1 MSFESAGGSAAYRI
15 LAIETS
21 CDETAA
27 AVVADGRHILSNRVA
42 SQIELHRRFGGVY
55 PEVASRQHVLA
66 IQTVVE
72 DALADASVAHV
83 RELDAIAVTNGP
95 GLAGSLLVGVNLA
108 KGLAFASGLPLVPV
122 NHLEGH
128 IYSNWLCTD
137 CSPVAETPI
146 SGDSNWRRCGLAPDI
161 ALKQRS
167 GSASDIALKQRS
179 DSASEQFPALILI
192 VSGGH
197 TELVLMEDH
206 CRYRLLGA
214 TLDDAAG
221 EAFDKVAR
229 LLELGYPGGPAIQAA
244 AQTGDARRF
253 HLPRPLTRP
262 GRRTKIQPGAQA
274 SPLPAILPV
283 RGEHRFN
290 FSFSGLK
297 TAVLNLMRQLERD
310 GTEARQPQT
319 VVDIAAAFQMAVV
332 DVLVGKTADAATE
345 FAVKQVCICGGVSAN
360 GLLRRTAEQHF
371 AEMGLPLRCPPL
383 YLCTDNAAMIGAAA
397 YHRRSY
403 IAAGQRSSKGSEQRQ
418 AAEAVA
424 HSTLHG
430 QPNKPS
436 ARDLLA
442 LDVYA
447 SLPLVDSMRL

>member
-1 MSFESAGGSAAYRI
+1 MSLTNAGGSPAYRI

-72 DALADASVAHV
+72 EALADASVAHV
-83 RELDAIAVTNGP
+83 RELDAIAVTHGP

-108 KGLAFASGLPLVPV
+108 KGLAFASGLPLIPV

-128 IYSNWLCTD
+128 IYSNWLYPD
-137 CSPVAETPI
+137 CSHGVESST
-146 SGDSNWRRCGLAPDI
+146 SEDGNGRT
-161 ALKQRS
+161 QRG
-167 GSASDIALKQRS
+167 GSAFD
-179 DSASEQFPALILI
+179 QFPALLLI

-197 TELVLMEDH
+197 TELVLMEGH

-244 AQTGDARRF
+244 AESGDAGRF

-262 GRRTKIQPGAQA
+262 GRRTERQPDAKA
-274 SPLPAILPV
+274 SLLPTVLPV
-283 RGEHRFN
+283 QGEHRFN

-297 TAVLNLMRQLERD
+297 TAVLNLMRQLERE
-310 GTEARQPQT
+310 GTETRQRQT
-319 VVDIAAAFQMAVV
+319 AADIAAAFQMAVV
-332 DVLVGKTADAATE
+332 DVLVGKTADAAVE
-345 FAVKQVCICGGVSAN
+345 FGVKQVCICGGVSAN
-360 GLLRRTAEQHF
+360 GLLRRAAEQHF
-371 AEMGLPLRCPPL
+371 AKIGLPLHCPPL
-383 YLCTDNAAMIGAAA
+383 FLCTDNAAMIGAAA
-397 YHRRSY
+397 YYRQSY
-403 IAAGQRSSKGSEQRQ
+403 VPARQPSPMGREQRQ
-418 AAEAVA
+418 DAEVVA
-424 HSTLHG
+424 HSTPHD
-430 QPNKPS
+430 QPSEPL
-436 ARDLLA
+436 ARDFLA

-447 SLPLVDSMRL
+447 SLPLVDSMER

>member
-1 MSFESAGGSAAYRI
+1 MSLENAGGSPAYRI

-137 CSPVAETPI
+137 SSPVAESPT
-146 SGDSNWRRCGLAPDI
+146 SGDSNWRRCGFAPDI

-244 AQTGDARRF
+244 SETGDARRF

-262 GRRTKIQPGAQA
+262 GRRTELQPDAQA

-310 GTEARQPQT
+310 GTEARQTQT
-319 VVDIAAAFQMAVV
+319 VVDMAAAFQMAVV

-403 IAAGQRSSKGSEQRQ
+403 IAARQRSSKGRAQRQ

-430 QPNKPS
+430 QPTESP

>member
-1 MSFESAGGSAAYRI
+1 MNSSERI

-27 AVVADGRHILSNRVA
+27 AIVADGRHILSNRVA

-83 RELDAIAVTNGP
+83 RELDAIAVTHGP

-128 IYSNWLCTD
+128 VYSNWLCAGED
-137 CSPVAETPI
+137 AV
-146 SGDSNWRRCGLAPDI
+146 
-161 ALKQRS
+161 
-167 GSASDIALKQRS
+167 ASDI
-179 DSASEQFPALILI
+179 FPTLILI

-197 TELVLMEDH
+197 TELVLMEGH

-229 LLELGYPGGPAIQAA
+229 LLELGYPGGPAVQTAA
-244 AQTGDARRF
+244 EAGDALRF
-253 HLPRPLTRP
+253 HLPRPLSRP
-262 GRRTKIQPGAQA
+262 ARRTEVNPGALA
-274 SPLPAILPV
+274 SRLPTVLPV

-310 GTEARQPQT
+310 GAEPRRTQT
-319 VVDIAAAFQMAVV
+319 VADIAAAFQMAVV
-332 DVLVGKTADAATE
+332 DVLVSKTAGAATE

-360 GLLRRTAEQHF
+360 RLLRQTAEQHF
-371 AEMGLPLRCPPL
+371 AKMGLPLRCPPL
-383 YLCTDNAAMIGAAA
+383 FLCTDNAAMIGAAA
-397 YHRRSY
+397 YYRRAYS
-403 IAAGQRSSKGSEQRQ
+403 Q
-418 AAEAVA
+418 AVA
-424 HSTLHG
+424 RSTHRE
-430 QPNKPS
+430 QS
-436 ARDLLA
+436 AEPPTRDALA

-447 SLPLVDSMRL
+447 NLPLTEAV